1 MNNHMNNHMNIH
13 NNHIS
18 NKKRSSS
25 ILEESDSE
33 LTRPLTIEIPLH
45 YTLPEIMSSL
55 SPIAVS
61 NVLTLGAAAYENMVA
76 NGQKMNHE
84 SLYRALKQE
93 AIVEYEPKLNHLT
106 RTLEETKQHLSLVKH
121 KLEQEEQYRLASEQK
136 IREEERRNREDILK
150 EKEARIVSLEHSL
163 KSQLQTIE
171 LSMRESSR
179 SLTDGFQS
187 FKQQI
192 MKTASGSKTKGNT
205 GENIL
210 SSLLRKAFGAVDS
223 SEEFD
228 ITCVGEQGYSGDIRM
243 TWKKSLYMWEA
254 KNYSR
259 NVDKDEIAKFKRD
272 MEMNKEYHV
281 GIFISMETGIVGH
294 TKAGDIDLDTLQ
306 DGRPLIYIS
315 NFNRQED
322 AIYYL
327 QGLRPLLEVLSRISK
342 ELHIL
347 SDDATDQPSTNISE
361 KDKARLHRLE
371 DVSSVLLILIRNHQ
385 VAMNKFKNLLAIHKK
400 KNEQMWVELTT
411 EHKEAENQVR
421 LLMDTLVDGT
431 KDGNELTE
439 DITHAKSLSPLSDT
453 DLQIPDYVF
462 KHTNLSLYNER
473 ERKFVR
479 DCMDLFIFDS
489 TSAVKSVDVK
499 TALIKKSWTEDS
511 INTMRERV
519 FLEDVWGKGKK
530 EVKYFGIKMDCLE

>member
-1 MNNHMNNHMNIH
+1 
-13 NNHIS
+13 
-18 NKKRSSS
+18 
-25 ILEESDSE
+25 
-33 LTRPLTIEIPLH
+33 
-45 YTLPEIMSSL
+45 
-55 SPIAVS
+55 
-61 NVLTLGAAAYENMVA
+61 
-76 NGQKMNHE
+76 
-84 SLYRALKQE
+84 
-93 AIVEYEPKLNHLT
+93 
-106 RTLEETKQHLSLVKH
+106 
-121 KLEQEEQYRLASEQK
+121 
-136 IREEERRNREDILK
+136 
-150 EKEARIVSLEHSL
+150 
-163 KSQLQTIE
+163 
-171 LSMRESSR
+171 
-179 SLTDGFQS
+179 
-187 FKQQI
+187 
-192 MKTASGSKTKGNT
+192 
-205 GENIL
+205 
-210 SSLLRKAFGAVDS
+210 
-223 SEEFD
+223 
-228 ITCVGEQGYSGDIRM
+228 
-243 TWKKSLYMWEA
+243 
-254 KNYSR
+254 
-259 NVDKDEIAKFKRD
+259 
-272 MEMNKEYHV
+272 
-281 GIFISMETGIVGH
+281 METGIVGH

-347 SDDATDQPSTNISE
+347 SDDVNDQPSTNISE

-385 VAMNKFKNLLAIHKK
+385 LAMNKFKNLLAIHKK

-431 KDGNELTE
+431 KDGNELT
-439 DITHAKSLSPLSDT
+439 DDTTHAKSLSTLSDAE
-453 DLQIPDYVF
+453 LQIPDYVF

-479 DCMDLFIFDS
+479 DCNELFIFDS
-489 TSAVKSVDVK
+489 TSSAKSVDVK

-530 EVKYFGIKMDCLE
+530 EVKYFGIKMEDTE

>member
-1 MNNHMNNHMNIH
+1 MSSHMNNHMNNNM

-25 ILEESDSE
+25 ILEETDSE
-33 LTRPLTIEIPLH
+33 LTRTLTIEVPVN
-45 YTLPEIMSSL
+45 YSLPEIWQTL
-55 SPIAVS
+55 SPTAIS
-61 NVLTLGAAAYENMVA
+61 NVLTLGTAAYENMIA

-84 SLYRALKQE
+84 SLYKTLKQE
-93 AIVEYEPKLNHLT
+93 AIIEYEPKLNHLS
-106 RTLEETKQHLSLVKH
+106 RTLEETKQHLSLVRQ
-121 KLEQEEQYRLASEQK
+121 KLEQEERYRLSSEQK

-150 EKEARIVSLEHSL
+150 EKEARIQSLEHSL
-163 KSQLQTIE
+163 KSQLHTIE
-171 LSMRESSR
+171 LSMKESSR
-179 SLTDGFQS
+179 NLTDGFQS

-210 SSLLRKAFGAVDS
+210 SSLLRKAYGAVDS

-254 KNYSR
+254 KNYAR
-259 NVDKDEIAKFKRD
+259 NVDKDEITKFKRD

-306 DGRPLIYIS
+306 DGRPIIYIS

-347 SDDATDQPSTNISE
+347 SDDASDQESTNSSE

-371 DVSSVLLILIRNHQ
+371 DVTSVLLILIRNHQ

-431 KDGNELTE
+431 KDVNDLTE
-439 DITHAKSLSPLSDT
+439 NTTHTTSLSHIDT

-473 ERKFVR
+473 ERRFVK
-479 DCMDLFIFDS
+479 DCMELFMFDT
-489 TSAVKSVDVK
+489 TSAAKSVDVK
-499 TALIKKSWTEDS
+499 TGLIKKNWSEDA

-519 FLEDVWGKGKK
+519 FVEDVWGKGKK
-530 EVKYFGIKMDCLE
+530 EVKYFGVKMDCLE